1 MDEAGITVPV
11 PLLRTRLE
19 AAWHAG
25 LHTLHRVCLHV
36 GACVNEECVQCGRCE
51 VGRTRVSRLVVA
63 CPPRRARA
71 VACGCDRTSCVDQG
85 VSQSV
90 ERERASTT
98 WSTMRT
104 VFPLIHT
111 SGFTL
116 QNRRTVPAARAS
128 HIRSAIG
135 QRRGRQPTRDS
146 APSRRVFRAACL
158 FGRHSAPARPDPPR
172 PCTVLSLCLTPLS
185 SLPEAAPSRALSA
198 CPCGQLV
205 HPRVVTCAPPTL
217 RSPPFHNAR
226 PLPAP
231 HGSRMCEPPCRIR
244 AREHMARTSTPP
256 VHTHAPVTPRNS
268 RTRHHPHLLASE
280 L

>member
-1 MDEAGITVPV
+1 MEY
-11 PLLRTRLE
+11 
-19 AAWHAG
+19 
-25 LHTLHRVCLHV
+25 
-36 GACVNEECVQCGRCE
+36 NEN
-51 VGRTRVSRLVVA
+51 RVSVH
-63 CPPRRARA
+63 
-71 VACGCDRTSCVDQG
+71 SY
-85 VSQSV
+85 
-90 ERERASTT
+90 
-98 WSTMRT
+98 
-104 VFPLIHT
+104 
-111 SGFTL
+111 FTL
-116 QNRRTVPAARAS
+116 QTSSDHTRLQNRPTRRTSLSLGSPL
-128 HIRSAIG
+128 HIRSGSGAADT
-135 QRRGRQPTRDS
+135 RQPTRDS
-146 APSRRVFRAACL
+146 APSRRVFRVACL

>member
-1 MDEAGITVPV
+1 M
-11 PLLRTRLE
+11 
-19 AAWHAG
+19 
-25 LHTLHRVCLHV
+25 
-36 GACVNEECVQCGRCE
+36 NEECVQCGRCE
-51 VGRTRVSRLVVA
+51 VGRSRVSRLVG
-63 CPPRRARA
+63 RR
-71 VACGCDRTSCVDQG
+71 
-85 VSQSV
+85 VS
-90 ERERASTT
+90 
-98 WSTMRT
+98 
-104 VFPLIHT
+104 
-111 SGFTL
+111 
-116 QNRRTVPAARAS
+116 AARAPS
-128 HIRSAIG
+128 RAAVTGRAVWTRVSPSQSSGNERVQHGVQREPCFRSFILHSSDFIRSHSTSEPTDATHLPVPRLASAHPIG

>member
-1 MDEAGITVPV
+1 M
-11 PLLRTRLE
+11 
-19 AAWHAG
+19 
-25 LHTLHRVCLHV
+25 
-36 GACVNEECVQCGRCE
+36 
-51 VGRTRVSRLVVA
+51 
-63 CPPRRARA
+63 
-71 VACGCDRTSCVDQG
+71 DQG

-98 WSTMRT
+98 WSTTRT
-104 VFPLIHT
+104 VFPRSFILH
-111 SGFTL
+111 SSF
-116 QNRRTVPAARAS
+116 RTDAPPSARLS
-128 HIRSAIG
+128 HPIG

-146 APSRRVFRAACL
+146 APSRRVFRVACL

-217 RSPPFHNAR
+217 RSPPLHNAR